1 MISKK
6 KAFVLGMAKSGYE
19 AAKFLISKDFEVVIN
34 DAKASQN
41 PDHIRELQDL
51 GIKIVLGSHPE
62 DLFDNSFDILVKTL
76 GYQIIMPMFKRL
88 PSLIYLLSTSWSLHT
103 AISQKD

>member
-34 DAKASQN
+34 DAKASQ
-41 PDHIRELQDL
+41 
-51 GIKIVLGSHPE
+51 
-62 DLFDNSFDILVKTL
+62 ILIISENCKT
-76 GYQIIMPMFKRL
+76 
-88 PSLIYLLSTSWSLHT
+88 
-103 AISQKD
+103 